1 MALEWPDQTFL
12 PSWKLKLHVRFEEF
26 DSGVLK
32 SKVPPVIAK
41 NLKGIKQDRA
51 PLDAVPDPDFPG
63 RFLLKAKVT
72 RATLDDS
79 IKNAL
84 SSGSSAEAL
93 SHNISGLSPK
103 SFRRSRNR
111 SWTADELKFSSHFT

>member
-84 SSGSSAEAL
+84 SSGSSDDGL
-93 SHNISGLSPK
+93 SHNISGIIPK
-103 SFRRSRNR
+103 IFTWSLNGFR
-111 SWTADELKFSSHFT
+111 TAHE